1 MNIVEFRKNLIT
13 LGHGPGAK
21 WLKAD
26 FHVHLPTSHDYQY
39 GGADAFARLGQTLE
53 DARVSFAV
61 VLKHE
66 SFATKAELSQL
77 QQYCPAVTL
86 IPGVEI
92 NVIVDTL
99 FKKIGKDYFFHC
111 IVAVDPDD
119 PDEYGH
125 VLRAARDKLQYREG
139 AYPAGFRSSIVD
151 VANHFREA
159 GAIFIPAHLHQGKS
173 ADISR
178 SVDDLYDDDAFL
190 AFIVDGMFDAL
201 EVRERATAKF
211 FDGNHNTQDNRPIPR
226 ISCVRSS
233 DAHHHNEIT
242 TRNRATWVRV
252 ERTTFGELKAA
263 LALPHRIALSTPEA
277 THAQVV
283 GVHVIGSFIEDVW
296 IMLNE
301 GLNAFIGSKGSG
313 KTALLECLRF
323 VLNTPI
329 PKERTEEVQK
339 HRKHILGAGGYVE
352 CLVRNADG
360 KQQLITRRMD
370 ASDRITITSE
380 TGESTSTMASAGQVF
395 PISILGWHEIE
406 SVADHASARIGI
418 LDRAGDPQMISQA
431 YREITDFISQARD
444 AFPLIQRQVRRLDK
458 ELKELWELQRK
469 RSTLKRLSEGQLS
482 QLQNQYEWFLK
493 AEARLDVITQSIASR
508 RSQLTEIIPS
518 RIDTTIPTP
527 PDYSYLGELEEALNN
542 IERCAKASNLAES
555 SSIDSLGSTLL
566 RVSEETLTAK
576 NLLSITFQKFR
587 EDIYAP
593 AVQALSPEDRE
604 ILSKQILVLEETK
617 KLPSVE
623 SSCVE
628 QLREL
633 RVLAAQLHSFCEGV
647 CALRE
652 QIVATRTA
660 LITALNGELPN
671 IRLEFKQSSN
681 REARERFQGR
691 YQSDG
696 ASFFGFLDTY
706 SGKDGYEKLRDLFAK
721 LQNLDIDQGKWTI
734 QDQLMDAKFVEL
746 LDVIDDDDVDIFL
759 EVGKRGF
766 APIQSLSAGQRCV
779 AVFPLL
785 LRNTRGPLVIDQPE
799 DNLDNRYI
807 ADTIGPDLLN
817 KKLGQQYLVTSHNAN
832 LVVLTDADL
841 IVHLDSDGAH
851 AEFPAAGF
859 LAWKKS
865 LVKESVLG
873 VLDGGEAA
881 LLVRQKKYGI

>member
-1 MNIVEFRKNLIT
+1 MNIIEFRRNLIIKG
-13 LGHGPGAK
+13 LGPGAK
-21 WLKAD
+21 WLKSD
-26 FHVHLPTSHDYQY
+26 FHVHLPTSHDYEY
-39 GGADAFARLGQTLE
+39 GAADSFEQLGKALE
-53 DARVSFAV
+53 DAKIDFAI

-66 SFATKAELSQL
+66 SFATKAEIAQL
-77 QQYCPAVTL
+77 QQHCRSVTL

-92 NVIVDTL
+92 NVIVDAL

-119 PDEYGH
+119 PDEYGY
-125 VLRAARDKLQYREG
+125 VLRAAREKLQYRDS

-151 VANHFREA
+151 VASYFRAA
-159 GAIFIPAHLHQGKS
+159 GAIFIPAHLHQGKT

-190 AFIVDGMFDAL
+190 GFIEDGMFDGL
-201 EVRERATAKF
+201 EVRELATAKF
-211 FDGNHNTQDNRPIPR
+211 FDGHTKTQDGRKIPR

-233 DAHHHNEIT
+233 DAHHHSEVAI
-242 TRNRATWVRV
+242 RNRTTWVRA
-252 ERTTFGELKAA
+252 EQKTFGELKAA
-263 LALPHRIALSTPEA
+263 LALPHRIALASPTTA
-277 THAQVV
+277 HAHLV
-283 GVHVIGSFIEDVW
+283 GVHVVGSFITDTW
-296 IMLNE
+296 IILND
-301 GLNAFIGSKGSG
+301 GLNALIGSKGSG
-313 KTALLECLRF
+313 KTAILECLRF

-329 PKERTEEVQK
+329 PKERIDDVQK
-339 HRKHILGAGGYVE
+339 HRNHILGTGGYVE
-352 CLVRNADG
+352 CLVCDADG
-360 KQQLITRRMD
+360 THRLITRRMD
-370 ASDRITITSE
+370 SSDRITITSE
-380 TGESTSTMASAGQVF
+380 AGESTSTMASSGQVF

-418 LDRAGDPQMISQA
+418 LDRAGDPKVISQA
-431 YREITDFISQARD
+431 YKEITDLISQARD
-444 AFPLIQRQVRRLDK
+444 VFPLIQRQVRKLDK

-469 RSTLKRLSEGQLS
+469 RSTLARLAEGQLS
-482 QLQNQYEWFLK
+482 MLQNQYEWFLK
-493 AEARLDVITQSIASR
+493 AEERLDTITQSITSR
-508 RSQLTEIIPS
+508 RSQLNEIIPS
-518 RIDTTIPTP
+518 RIDTSIPTP
-527 PDYSYLGELEEALNN
+527 PDDTCLGGLGEALGNM
-542 IERCAKASNLAES
+542 EKAAQESNSAENS
-555 SSIDSLGSTLL
+555 SVQSLDSALL
-566 RVSEETLTAK
+566 RVSENTLATK
-576 NLLSITFQKFR
+576 NLLSISFQKFR
-587 EDIYAP
+587 EEIYAP
-593 AVQALSPEDRE
+593 AVQALPQEDRE
-604 ILSKQILVLEETK
+604 ILSKQIQVLEETK

-623 SSCVE
+623 SACAE

-633 RVLAAQLHSFCEGV
+633 RMLSVQLHSYCEGV

-652 QIVATRTA
+652 QIVASRTV
-660 LITALNGELPN
+660 LVTALNDELPG
-671 IRLEFKQSSN
+671 IRLEFKKSSN
-681 REARERFQGR
+681 REARDRFQGR
-691 YQSDG
+691 HQSDG
-696 ASFFGFLDTY
+696 ASFFGYLDTY
-706 SGKDGYEKLRDLFAK
+706 TGNDGYEKLRDLFAK
-721 LQNLDIDQGKWTI
+721 LQNLDVDHDKWKI
-734 QDQLMDAKFVEL
+734 QDQLIDAKFVEL

-841 IVHLDSDGAH
+841 IVHVDSDGTH

-865 LVKESVLG
+865 LVKESVIG